1 MVLLFYVNDCLTFRT
16 SKYNIDYVYASLQV
30 GFNFQ
35 DDGDINKYLGIELV
49 CVKYVS
55 IHIRQTYFN
64 QMITNLILGTDKPS
78 AKTNP

>member
-16 SKYNIDYVYASLQV
+16 SEYNIDYVYASIQA
-30 GFNFQ
+30 GFNFE
-35 DDGDINKYLGIELV
+35 DDGDLNKYLGIELV
-49 CVKYVS
+49 CVKYGS
-55 IHIRQTYFN
+55 IHIIHTYFT